1 MPGIFALAVAYVL
14 SQFYRSFL
22 AVLTP
27 ALTADLGATKADLS
41 LASGIY
47 FLTFALAQFPIG
59 VSLDRFG
66 PRLTCAVLLAAGGA
80 GGALVFSL
88 AQSPWMVVAAM
99 ALIGIGCAPVLMASL
114 FIFARI
120 YTPARFAVL
129 ISWLIAFGAL
139 GNVVGASPLANAA
152 QALGWRPVMAGLGL
166 FTLLSAL
173 SILLLVRDPPAPQD
187 MNPDGRGLRGYLD
200 LLKIPVLWPIIP
212 ITALNYAPPIGIRGL
227 WAGPYLQDVY
237 GADAITIGNITFF
250 MALAMVAGNFIYG
263 PLDTL
268 LRTRKWVGVGGTA
281 LALAALGYLALN
293 VVTDTT
299 MVTLLLIIIGPR
311 RRRLRPADGACAGL
325 FSTTSLGPR
334 RHPDEFLHHWWC
346 RHHAVRDGVRWCPL
360 LRSRVTQAALTQR
373 CSASISC
380 CWRQLSPSISFRA
393 MPDRSGDRYRSSLDR
408 PDHIAPRVFLGNA
421 GSVGV
426 L

>member
-1 MPGIFALAVAYVL
+1 MAGITALAVAYVL

-27 ALTADLGATKADLS
+27 ALTAELGATKGDLS

-66 PRLTCAVLLAAGGA
+66 PRRTCAVLLAAGGA

-88 AQSPWMVVAAM
+88 AQSPGVVVAAM

-129 ISWLIAFGAL
+129 TSWLIAFGAL

-152 QALGWRPVMAGLGL
+152 EAFGWRPVMAGLGL
-166 FTLLSAL
+166 ITLFSAL
-173 SILLLVRDPPAPQD
+173 SVLLLVRDPAAPKTMRQ
-187 MNPDGRGLRGYLD
+187 GGSGLRGYLE
-200 LLKIPVLWPIIP
+200 LLRMPVLWPIIP

-237 GADAITIGNITFF
+237 GADTLTIGNITFF

-263 PLDTL
+263 PLDQML
-268 LRTRKWVGVGGTA
+268 GTRKWVGVGGTA
-281 LALAALGYLALN
+281 IALAGLGYLALN
-293 VVTDTT
+293 AVTDTT
-299 MVTLLLIIIGPR
+299 VVTALLIIIGLAGGAYGLLMAHARAFFPPHLVGR
-311 RRRLRPADGACAGL
+311 GVTLMNFFTIGGVGIMQFATGAVVSAAADPHDPAA
-325 FSTTSLGPR
+325 PY
-334 RHPDEFLHHWWC
+334 
-346 RHHAVRDGVRWCPL
+346 
-360 LRSRVTQAALTQR
+360 AALFGFYFALLTV
-373 CSASISC
+373 ALAVYL
-380 CWRQLSPSISFRA
+380 LSRDAKPE
-393 MPDRSGDRYRSSLDR
+393 R
-408 PDHIAPRVFLGNA
+408 P
-421 GSVGV
+421 
-426 L
+426 